1 MIATDGVYKVIMDRL
16 FDTTA
21 QDIIEMTWDEVDELM
36 GMMIR
41 NGFYKEFVDYLG
53 KPPHVIKHDYFIEE
67 MNKKKEKSKETTYVN
82 TGHGI
87 PL

>member
-1 MIATDGVYKVIMDRL
+1 MDRL
-16 FDTTA
+16 FHTTKE
-21 QDIIEMTWDEVDELM
+21 DIIKMSWDEIQELM
-36 GMMIR
+36 SMMIR

-53 KPPHVIKHDYFIEE
+53 SPPHVIKHDYFIEE